1 MTSQM
6 SEMQRE
12 VDDKL
17 KIEAALKNAEQ
28 ARKEVHV
35 QSLHQILCPLLVH
48 GCAVRQCQH
57 SNACTAHTTKHCQ
70 SCLCLLYLNL

>member
-17 KIEAALKNAEQ
+17 KIEAALKKAEQ
-28 ARKEVHV
+28 ARKEV
-35 QSLHQILCPLLVH
+35 
-48 GCAVRQCQH
+48 
-57 SNACTAHTTKHCQ
+57 
-70 SCLCLLYLNL
+70 CLALS